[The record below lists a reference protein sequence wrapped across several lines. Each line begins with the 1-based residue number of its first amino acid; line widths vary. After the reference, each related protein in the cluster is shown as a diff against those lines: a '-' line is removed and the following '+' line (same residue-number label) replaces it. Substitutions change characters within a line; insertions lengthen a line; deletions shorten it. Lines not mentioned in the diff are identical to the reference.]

1 MKKIFIVLIAL
12 VFYSTLFLTNNI
24 FAEIKVTGSGGIH
37 NWNDFEKFYKKQLKK
52 SQKKKQ
58 KLIFYGSTS
67 GEGWAT
73 GFKIVKDIN
82 DEVHEQAYKQ
92 CMKRAKKY
100 TQNDCFLFAINDKIV
115 WTNID
120 GPIASVNIDGPIAS
134 VKFNLEIDE
143 NDKKPGRFFKDQ
155 PDITDDPQVHFI
167 YILNK
172 DSKDNEWDISGKME
186 KELLAVNEKLLKMT
200 KGKQKF
206 RYDMREDGKLDIS
219 FVRFN
224 KQYEGNYGM
233 NYPDA
238 YLTQKGFND
247 PNKLYFAWADVKH
260 RDGGQGSVHH
270 GYIFLQ
276 SKYITNANKRMM
288 MTLHEILHV
297 NGFAWPCTKGNSNGH
312 TSSSTVIGGPVGDDS
327 YRLGVLYDHG
337 DDTCPDFKDSAF
349 LDPTSENPFNPVEL
363 KCAMAAE
370 VGQGKA
376 PNENYD
382 WRKRYSHKKLQK
394 IKAKKTWCTY
404 NVGN

>member
-1 MKKIFIVLIAL
+1 MKKIFIFLFAI
-12 VFYSTLFLTNNI
+12 VFYSTSFLTNNI
-24 FAEIKVTGSGGIH
+24 FAEIKVPGSGGI
-37 NWNDFEKFYKKQLKK
+37 NYWNDFEKFYKKQLKK
-52 SQKKKQ
+52 SQKKNQ

-67 GEGWAT
+67 GGGWAT

-82 DEVHEQAYKQ
+82 DQVHEQAYKQ

-100 TQNDCFLFAINDKIV
+100 TQNECFLFAINDKIV

-120 GPIASVNIDGPIAS
+120 EPIAS
-134 VKFNLEIDE
+134 VKMNLEIDE

-155 PDITDDPQVHFI
+155 PDVTDEPQVHFI

-172 DSKDNEWDISGKME
+172 DSEDNEWDINGKME
-186 KELLAVNEKLLKMT
+186 KELLAANEKVFEMT

-224 KQYEGNYGM
+224 KQYKGNYGM

-349 LDPTSENPFNPVEL
+349 LDPTSKNPFNPVEL

-370 VGQGKA
+370 VGRGKA

-394 IKAKKTWCTY
+394 IKAKRTYCTY

>member
-1 MKKIFIVLIAL
+1 MKKIFLFLSAI

-24 FAEIKVTGSGGIH
+24 FAEIKVPGSGGI
-37 NWNDFEKFYKKQLKK
+37 NYWNDFEKFYKKQLKK

-67 GEGWAT
+67 GGGWAT
-73 GFKIVKDIN
+73 GSKIVKDIN
-82 DEVHEQAYKQ
+82 DQAHEKAYKQ

-100 TQNDCFLFAINDKIV
+100 TQNECFLFAINDKIV

-120 GPIASVNIDGPIAS
+120 EPIAS
-134 VKFNLEIDE
+134 VKLNLEIDE

-155 PDITDDPQVHFI
+155 PDITDEPQVHFI

-172 DSKDNEWDISGKME
+172 DSEDNEWDINGKME
-186 KELLAVNEKLLKMT
+186 KELLAANEKVFEMT

-224 KQYEGNYGM
+224 KQYKGNYGM

-297 NGFAWPCTKGNSNGH
+297 NGFAWPCTKGNSKGH

-376 PNENYD
+376 PNENYN

>member
-1 MKKIFIVLIAL
+1 MKKIFIFLFAI
-12 VFYSTLFLTNNI
+12 VFYSTSFLTNNI
-24 FAEIKVTGSGGIH
+24 FAEIKVPGSGGI
-37 NWNDFEKFYKKQLKK
+37 NYWNDFEKFYKKQLKK

-67 GEGWAT
+67 EGGWAT
-73 GFKIVKDIN
+73 GFKIVKEIN
-82 DEVHEQAYKQ
+82 DKAHEQAYKR
-92 CMKRAKKY
+92 CMKGAKKY
-100 TQNDCFLFAINDKIV
+100 TQNECFLFAINDKIV

-120 GPIASVNIDGPIAS
+120 EPIAS
-134 VKFNLEIDE
+134 VKLNLEIDE

-155 PDITDDPQVHFI
+155 PDITDEPQVHFI

-224 KQYEGNYGM
+224 KQYKGNYGM

-276 SKYITNANKRMM
+276 SKYIRNADKRMM
-288 MTLHEILHV
+288 MTLHEMLHV

>member
-1 MKKIFIVLIAL
+1 MKKFILIL
-12 VFYSTLFLTNNI
+12 FSLFLTNNI
-24 FAEIKVTGSGGIH
+24 FAEIKVPGSGEIH
-37 NWNDFEKFYKKQLKK
+37 YWNDFEEWYKKQLKK

-67 GEGWAT
+67 GGGWAT
-73 GFKIVKDIN
+73 GSKIVKDIN

-155 PDITDDPQVHFI
+155 PDITDEPQVHFI

-224 KQYEGNYGM
+224 KQYKGNYGM

-276 SKYITNANKRMM
+276 SKYIRNADKRMM
-288 MTLHEILHV
+288 MTLHEMLHV

-349 LDPTSENPFNPVEL
+349 LDPTSKNPFNPVEL

>member
-1 MKKIFIVLIAL
+1 MRKIFIVLFAII
-12 VFYSTLFLTNNI
+12 FYSTSFLTNNI
-24 FAEIKVTGSGGIH
+24 FAEIKVPGSGGI
-37 NWNDFEKFYKKQLKK
+37 NYWNDFEKFYKKQLKK
-52 SQKKKQ
+52 SQKKNQ

-67 GEGWAT
+67 GGGWAT

-82 DEVHEQAYKQ
+82 DQVHEQAYKQ

-100 TQNDCFLFAINDKIV
+100 TQNECFLFAINDKIV

-120 GPIASVNIDGPIAS
+120 EPIAS

-155 PDITDDPQVHFI
+155 PDITDEPQVHFI

-172 DSKDNEWDISGKME
+172 DGKDNEWDINGKME
-186 KELLAVNEKLLKMT
+186 KELLAANEKVFEMT

-224 KQYEGNYGM
+224 KQYKGNYGM

-276 SKYITNANKRMM
+276 SKYIRNADKRMM
-288 MTLHEILHV
+288 MTLHEMLHV

>member
-1 MKKIFIVLIAL
+1 MKKIFVFLFAI
-12 VFYSTLFLTNNI
+12 VFYSTSFLTNNI
-24 FAEIKVTGSGGIH
+24 FAEIKVPGSGGI
-37 NWNDFEKFYKKQLKK
+37 NYWNDFEKLYKKQLKK
-52 SQKKKQ
+52 SQKKNQ

-67 GEGWAT
+67 GGGWAT

-82 DEVHEQAYKQ
+82 DQVHEQAYKQ

-100 TQNDCFLFAINDKIV
+100 TQNECFLFAINDKIV

-120 GPIASVNIDGPIAS
+120 EPIAS
-134 VKFNLEIDE
+134 VKLNLEIDE

-155 PDITDDPQVHFI
+155 PDITDEPQVHFI

-224 KQYEGNYGM
+224 KQYKGNYGM

-276 SKYITNANKRMM
+276 SKYIRNADKRMM
-288 MTLHEILHV
+288 MTLHEMLHV

-394 IKAKKTWCTY
+394 IKAKRTWCTY

>member
-1 MKKIFIVLIAL
+1 MKKIFLFLSAI

-24 FAEIKVTGSGGIH
+24 FAEIKVPGSGGI
-37 NWNDFEKFYKKQLKK
+37 NYWNDFEKFYKKQLKK

-67 GEGWAT
+67 EGGWAT

-82 DEVHEQAYKQ
+82 DQAHEKAYKQ

-100 TQNDCFLFAINDKIV
+100 TQNECFLFAINDKIV

-120 GPIASVNIDGPIAS
+120 EPIAS
-134 VKFNLEIDE
+134 VKMNLEIDE

-155 PDITDDPQVHFI
+155 PDITDEPQVHFI

-172 DSKDNEWDISGKME
+172 DSKDNEWDINGKME
-186 KELLAVNEKLLKMT
+186 KELLAANEKVFEMT

-224 KQYEGNYGM
+224 KQYKGNYGM

-276 SKYITNANKRMM
+276 SKYIRNADKRMM

-349 LDPTSENPFNPVEL
+349 LDPTSNNPFNPVEL

-370 VGQGKA
+370 VGRGKA

-394 IKAKKTWCTY
+394 IKAKRTWCTY

>member
-1 MKKIFIVLIAL
+1 MKQLIIIL
-12 VFYSTLFLTNNI
+12 FSLFLSTNL
-24 FAEIKVTGSGGIH
+24 FAEIKVPGSGGI
-37 NWNDFEKFYKKQLKK
+37 NYWDDFEKYYKKQLKK
-52 SQKKKQ
+52 SEKKKQ
-58 KLIFYGSTS
+58 NLIYYGSTS
-67 GEGWAT
+67 GGGWAP
-73 GFKIVKDIN
+73 GFIIVKEVN
-82 DEVHEQAYKQ
+82 DEAHEKAYAK
-92 CMKRAKKY
+92 CMKKAKKY
-100 TQNDCFLFAINDKIV
+100 TQNDCFLFAINNKIV

-120 GPIASVNIDGPIAS
+120 GPIAST
-134 VKFNLEIDE
+134 KMNLEIDE
-143 NDKKPGRFFKDQ
+143 NDRKSGRYFKDQ
-155 PDITDDPQVHFI
+155 PDTTNEPQVHFI

-172 DSKDNEWDISGKME
+172 DSKDNEWDINGKME
-186 KELLAVNEKLLKMT
+186 KELLAANEKVLKMT

-224 KQYEGNYGM
+224 KQYKGNYGM

-260 RDGGQGSVHH
+260 REGGQGSVHH

-276 SKYITNANKRMM
+276 SKYISNANKRMM

-327 YRLGVLYDHG
+327 YKLGVLYEHG
-337 DDTCPDFKDSAF
+337 DDTCPDFKDSVF
-349 LDPTSENPFNPVEL
+349 LDPTSDNPFNPVEL

-370 VGQGKA
+370 VGRGKA

-394 IKAKKTWCTY
+394 IKKKRKWCTY

>member
-1 MKKIFIVLIAL
+1 MKKIFIFLFAI
-12 VFYSTLFLTNNI
+12 VFYSTSFLTNNI
-24 FAEIKVTGSGGIH
+24 FAEIKVPGSGGI
-37 NWNDFEKFYKKQLKK
+37 NYWNDFEKFYKKQLKK

-58 KLIFYGSTS
+58 NLIFYGSTS
-67 GEGWAT
+67 GGGWAT
-73 GFKIVKDIN
+73 GFKIVKEIN
-82 DEVHEQAYKQ
+82 DEVHEQVYKQ

-100 TQNDCFLFAINDKIV
+100 TQNECFLFAINDKIV

-120 GPIASVNIDGPIAS
+120 EPVAT
-134 VKFNLEIDE
+134 VKMNLEIDE

-155 PDITDDPQVHFI
+155 PDVTDEPQVHFI

-172 DSKDNEWDISGKME
+172 DSEDNEWDINGKME
-186 KELLAVNEKLLKMT
+186 KELLAANEKVFEMT

-224 KQYEGNYGM
+224 KQYKGNYGM

-260 RDGGQGSVHH
+260 SDGGHGSVHH

-297 NGFAWPCTKGNSNGH
+297 NGFAWPCTKGNSKGH

-349 LDPTSENPFNPVEL
+349 LDPTSNNPFNPVEL

-370 VGQGKA
+370 VGRGKA

-394 IKAKKTWCTY
+394 IKAKRTWCTY

>member
-24 FAEIKVTGSGGIH
+24 FAEIKVPGSGGIH
-37 NWNDFEKFYKKQLKK
+37 YWNDFEKFYQKQLKK

-73 GFKIVKDIN
+73 GSKIVKDIN

-155 PDITDDPQVHFI
+155 PDITDEPQVHFI

-224 KQYEGNYGM
+224 KQYKGNYGM

>member
-1 MKKIFIVLIAL
+1 MKKFILIL
-12 VFYSTLFLTNNI
+12 FFLFLSNNI
-24 FAEIKVTGSGGIH
+24 FAEIKVPGSGEIH
-37 NWNDFEKFYKKQLKK
+37 YWNDFEEWYKKQLKK

-73 GFKIVKDIN
+73 GSKIVKDIN

-120 GPIASVNIDGPIAS
+120 EPIAS

-155 PDITDDPQVHFI
+155 PDITDEPQVHFI

-224 KQYEGNYGM
+224 KQYKGNYGM

-276 SKYITNANKRMM
+276 SKYIRNADKRMM

>member
-1 MKKIFIVLIAL
+1 MKKIFIVLITL

-24 FAEIKVTGSGGIH
+24 FAEIKVPGSGGI
-37 NWNDFEKFYKKQLKK
+37 NYWNDFEKFYKKQLKK
-52 SQKKKQ
+52 SQKKNQ

-67 GEGWAT
+67 GGGWAT

-82 DEVHEQAYKQ
+82 DQVHEQAYKQ

-100 TQNDCFLFAINDKIV
+100 TQNECFLFAINDKIV

-120 GPIASVNIDGPIAS
+120 EPVAT
-134 VKFNLEIDE
+134 VKMNLEIDE

-155 PDITDDPQVHFI
+155 PDITDEPQVHFI

-224 KQYEGNYGM
+224 KQYKGNYGM

-276 SKYITNANKRMM
+276 SKYIRNADKRMM

>member
-1 MKKIFIVLIAL
+1 
-12 VFYSTLFLTNNI
+12 
-24 FAEIKVTGSGGIH
+24 
-37 NWNDFEKFYKKQLKK
+37 
-52 SQKKKQ
+52 
-58 KLIFYGSTS
+58 
-67 GEGWAT
+67 
-73 GFKIVKDIN
+73 
-82 DEVHEQAYKQ
+82 
-92 CMKRAKKY
+92 MKRAKKY

-120 GPIASVNIDGPIAS
+120 GPIASVKI
-134 VKFNLEIDE
+134 NLEIDE

-155 PDITDDPQVHFI
+155 PDVTDEPQVHFI

-172 DSKDNEWDISGKME
+172 DSEDNEWDINGKME
-186 KELLAVNEKLLKMT
+186 KELLAANEKVFEMT

-224 KQYEGNYGM
+224 KQYKGNYGM

-260 RDGGQGSVHH
+260 SDGGQGSVHH

-297 NGFAWPCTKGNSNGH
+297 NGFAWPCTKGYSKGH

-349 LDPTSENPFNPVEL
+349 LDPTSNNPFNPVEL

-370 VGQGKA
+370 VGRGKA

-394 IKAKKTWCTY
+394 IKAKRTWCTY

>member
-1 MKKIFIVLIAL
+1 MKKIFLFLYAI

-24 FAEIKVTGSGGIH
+24 FAEIKVPGSGGI
-37 NWNDFEKFYKKQLKK
+37 NYWNDFEKFYKKQLKK

-67 GEGWAT
+67 GGGWAT
-73 GFKIVKDIN
+73 GSKIVKDIN
-82 DEVHEQAYKQ
+82 DQAHEKAYKQ

-100 TQNDCFLFAINDKIV
+100 TQNECFLFAINDKIV

-120 GPIASVNIDGPIAS
+120 EPIAS
-134 VKFNLEIDE
+134 VKLNLEIDE

-155 PDITDDPQVHFI
+155 PDITDEPQVHFI

-224 KQYEGNYGM
+224 KQYKGNYGM

-276 SKYITNANKRMM
+276 SKYIRNADKRMM

>member
-1 MKKIFIVLIAL
+1 MKKIFVFLFAI
-12 VFYSTLFLTNNI
+12 VFYSTSFLTNNI
-24 FAEIKVTGSGGIH
+24 FAEIKVPGSGGI
-37 NWNDFEKFYKKQLKK
+37 NYWNDFEKFYKKQLKK
-52 SQKKKQ
+52 SQKKEQ

-67 GEGWAT
+67 GGGWAT

-82 DEVHEQAYKQ
+82 DEAHEKAYKQ

-100 TQNDCFLFAINDKIV
+100 TQNECFLFAINDKIV

-120 GPIASVNIDGPIAS
+120 EPIAS
-134 VKFNLEIDE
+134 VKMNLEIDE

-155 PDITDDPQVHFI
+155 PDVTDEPQVHFI

-172 DSKDNEWDISGKME
+172 DSEDNEWDINGKME
-186 KELLAVNEKLLKMT
+186 KELLAANEKVFEMT

-224 KQYEGNYGM
+224 KQYKGNYGM

-260 RDGGQGSVHH
+260 SDGGQGSVHH

-297 NGFAWPCTKGNSNGH
+297 NGFAWPCTKGNSKGH

-349 LDPTSENPFNPVEL
+349 LDPKSNNPFNPVEL

-370 VGQGKA
+370 VGRGKA

-394 IKAKKTWCTY
+394 IKAKRTWCTY

>member
-1 MKKIFIVLIAL
+1 MKKKIFLFLSAI

-24 FAEIKVTGSGGIH
+24 FAEIKVPGSGGI
-37 NWNDFEKFYKKQLKK
+37 NYWNDFEKFYKKQLKK

-67 GEGWAT
+67 GGGWAT
-73 GFKIVKDIN
+73 GSKIVKDIN
-82 DEVHEQAYKQ
+82 DQAHEKAYKQ

-100 TQNDCFLFAINDKIV
+100 TQNECFLFAINDKIV

-120 GPIASVNIDGPIAS
+120 EPIAS
-134 VKFNLEIDE
+134 VKLNLEIDE

-172 DSKDNEWDISGKME
+172 DSKDNEWDINGKME
-186 KELLAVNEKLLKMT
+186 KELLAANEKVFEMT

-224 KQYEGNYGM
+224 KQYKGNYGM

-276 SKYITNANKRMM
+276 SKYIRNADKRMM
-288 MTLHEILHV
+288 MTLHEMLHV

-349 LDPTSENPFNPVEL
+349 LDPTSNNPFNPVEL

-370 VGQGKA
+370 VGRGKA

-394 IKAKKTWCTY
+394 IKAKRTWCTY

>member
-24 FAEIKVTGSGGIH
+24 FAEIKVPGSGGI
-37 NWNDFEKFYKKQLKK
+37 NYWNDFEKFYKKQLKK
-52 SQKKKQ
+52 SQKKNQ

-67 GEGWAT
+67 GGGWAT

-82 DEVHEQAYKQ
+82 DQVHEQAYKQ

-100 TQNDCFLFAINDKIV
+100 TQNECFLFAINDKIV

-120 GPIASVNIDGPIAS
+120 EPIAS
-134 VKFNLEIDE
+134 VKMNLEIDE

-155 PDITDDPQVHFI
+155 PDITDEPQVHFI

-186 KELLAVNEKLLKMT
+186 KELLAVNEKLFKMT

-224 KQYEGNYGM
+224 KQYKGNYGM

-276 SKYITNANKRMM
+276 SKYIRNADKRMM

-327 YRLGVLYDHG
+327 YKLGVLYDHG

-349 LDPTSENPFNPVEL
+349 LDPTSNNPFNPVEL

-370 VGQGKA
+370 VGRGKA

-394 IKAKKTWCTY
+394 IKAKRTWCTY

>member
-1 MKKIFIVLIAL
+1 MKKIFIFLFAI
-12 VFYSTLFLTNNI
+12 VFYSTSFLTNNI
-24 FAEIKVTGSGGIH
+24 FAEIKVPGSGGI
-37 NWNDFEKFYKKQLKK
+37 NYWNDFEKFYKKQLKK
-52 SQKKKQ
+52 SQKKNQ

-67 GEGWAT
+67 GGGWAT

-82 DEVHEQAYKQ
+82 DQVHEQAYKQ

-100 TQNDCFLFAINDKIV
+100 TQNECFLFAINDKIV

-120 GPIASVNIDGPIAS
+120 EPIAS
-134 VKFNLEIDE
+134 VKMNLEIDE

-155 PDITDDPQVHFI
+155 PDVTDEPQVHFI

-172 DSKDNEWDISGKME
+172 DSEDNEWDINGKME
-186 KELLAVNEKLLKMT
+186 KELLAANEKVFEMT

-224 KQYEGNYGM
+224 KQYKGNYGM

-276 SKYITNANKRMM
+276 SKYIRNADKRMM
-288 MTLHEILHV
+288 MTLHEMLHV

-363 KCAMAAE
+363 KCAMASE
-370 VGQGKA
+370 VGRGIA
-376 PNENYD
+376 PNPDYK
-382 WRKRYSHKKLQK
+382 WRDIYSHKKLQK
-394 IKAKKTWCTY
+394 VSKKRTWCTY
-404 NVGN
+404 NRYKNFKEGQH

>member
-1 MKKIFIVLIAL
+1 MKKIFLFLSTI

-24 FAEIKVTGSGGIH
+24 FAEIKVPGSGGI
-37 NWNDFEKFYKKQLKK
+37 NFWNDFEKFYKKQLKK

-67 GEGWAT
+67 GAGWAT
-73 GFKIVKDIN
+73 GSKIVKDIN
-82 DEVHEQAYKQ
+82 DQTHEKAYKQ

-100 TQNDCFLFAINDKIV
+100 TQNECFLFAINDKIV

-120 GPIASVNIDGPIAS
+120 EPIASVM
-134 VKFNLEIDE
+134 FNLEIDE
-143 NDKKPGRFFKDQ
+143 NDKKPGRFFIDQ
-155 PDITDDPQVHFI
+155 PDITDEPQVHFI

-172 DSKDNEWDISGKME
+172 DSEDNEWDINGKME
-186 KELLAVNEKLLKMT
+186 KELLAANEKVFEMT

-224 KQYEGNYGM
+224 KQYKGNYGM

-276 SKYITNANKRMM
+276 SKYIRNADKRMM
-288 MTLHEILHV
+288 MTLHEMLHV

-349 LDPTSENPFNPVEL
+349 LDPTSKNPFNPVEL

-370 VGQGKA
+370 VGRGKA

-394 IKAKKTWCTY
+394 IKAK
-404 NVGN
+404 

>member
-1 MKKIFIVLIAL
+1 MKKKIFLFLSAI

-24 FAEIKVTGSGGIH
+24 FAEIKVPGSGGI
-37 NWNDFEKFYKKQLKK
+37 NYWNDFEKFYKKQLKK
-52 SQKKKQ
+52 SQKKNQ

-67 GEGWAT
+67 GGGWAT

-82 DEVHEQAYKQ
+82 DQVHEQAYKQ

-100 TQNDCFLFAINDKIV
+100 TQNECFLFAINDKIV

-120 GPIASVNIDGPIAS
+120 EPIAS

-155 PDITDDPQVHFI
+155 PDITDEPQVHFI

-224 KQYEGNYGM
+224 KQYKGNYGM

-276 SKYITNANKRMM
+276 SKYIRNADKRMM

>member
-1 MKKIFIVLIAL
+1 M
-12 VFYSTLFLTNNI
+12 
-24 FAEIKVTGSGGIH
+24 GSEMCIR
-37 NWNDFEKFYKKQLKK
+37 D
-52 SQKKKQ
+52 
-58 KLIFYGSTS
+58 STS
-67 GEGWAT
+67 GGGWAT

-82 DEVHEQAYKQ
+82 DQVHEQAYKQ

-100 TQNDCFLFAINDKIV
+100 TQNECFLFAINDKIV

-120 GPIASVNIDGPIAS
+120 EPIAS
-134 VKFNLEIDE
+134 VKMNLEIDE
-143 NDKKPGRFFKDQ
+143 NDKTSGRFFKDQ
-155 PDITDDPQVHFI
+155 PDVTDEPQVHFI

-172 DSKDNEWDISGKME
+172 DSEDNEWDINGKME
-186 KELLAVNEKLLKMT
+186 KELLAANEKVFEMT

-224 KQYEGNYGM
+224 KQYKGNYGM

-260 RDGGQGSVHH
+260 SEGGQGSVHH

-276 SKYITNANKRMM
+276 SKYISNANKRMM

-327 YRLGVLYDHG
+327 YKLGVLYEHG
-337 DDTCPDFKDSAF
+337 DDTCPDFKDSVF
-349 LDPTSENPFNPVEL
+349 LDPTSDNPFNPVEL

-370 VGQGKA
+370 VGRGKA
-376 PNENYD
+376 PKENYD

-394 IKAKKTWCTY
+394 IKKKRTWCTY

>member
-1 MKKIFIVLIAL
+1 MKKIFIFLFAI
-12 VFYSTLFLTNNI
+12 VFYSTSFLTNNI
-24 FAEIKVTGSGGIH
+24 FAEIKVPGSGGI
-37 NWNDFEKFYKKQLKK
+37 NYWNDFEKFYKKQLKK
-52 SQKKKQ
+52 SQKKNQ

-67 GEGWAT
+67 GGGWAT

-82 DEVHEQAYKQ
+82 DQVHEQAYKQ

-100 TQNDCFLFAINDKIV
+100 TQNECFLFAINDKIV

-120 GPIASVNIDGPIAS
+120 EPIAS
-134 VKFNLEIDE
+134 VKMNLEIDE

-155 PDITDDPQVHFI
+155 PDVTDEPQVHFI

-172 DSKDNEWDISGKME
+172 DSEDNEWDINGKME
-186 KELLAVNEKLLKMT
+186 KELLAANEKVFEMT

-224 KQYEGNYGM
+224 KQYKGNYGM

-297 NGFAWPCTKGNSNGH
+297 NGFAWPCTKGNSKGH

-349 LDPTSENPFNPVEL
+349 LDPTSNNPFNPVEL

-370 VGQGKA
+370 VGRGKA

-394 IKAKKTWCTY
+394 IKAKRTWCTY